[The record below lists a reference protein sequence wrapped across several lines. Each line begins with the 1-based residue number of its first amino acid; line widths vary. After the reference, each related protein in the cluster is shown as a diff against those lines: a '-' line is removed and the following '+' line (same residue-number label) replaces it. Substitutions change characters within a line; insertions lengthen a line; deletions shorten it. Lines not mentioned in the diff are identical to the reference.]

1 MDGVHDFISDLID
14 QKMIIDIE
22 PDVRES
28 LIEDLSELLMRE
40 INNAAIRSLPEDKAI
55 ELANSLENG
64 SIQPEGVG
72 KFMEDAGL
80 DFEEIAFITM
90 MQFRDLYLGI
100 LPSDEKA
107 NVAVA
112 NVNNDEPSLKGGDR

>member
-1 MDGVHDFISDLID
+1 M
-14 QKMIIDIE
+14 
-22 PDVRES
+22 
-28 LIEDLSELLMRE
+28 
-40 INNAAIRSLPEDKAI
+40 
-55 ELANSLENG
+55 
-64 SIQPEGVG
+64 G

-112 NVNNDEPSLKGGDR
+112 NVNNDESSLKGGDR